1 MPAEGAERGIYYA
14 AFDLEGCI
22 IEIFGDTKVID
33 YGEKH
38 VASPIVTREQSTVHT
53 SVANK
58 QQPRNT

>member
-1 MPAEGAERGIYYA
+1 
-14 AFDLEGCI
+14 
-22 IEIFGDTKVID
+22 VID

-38 VASPIVTREQSTVHT
+38 VASPIVTREQSTVRT